1 MVSNFRMKAIMRIVF
16 TVNKLGARR
25 NKTLKKTKSKFVKTI
40 HTLMRKKLL
49 QFVKKTIHTF
59 PHDAVL

>member
-40 HTLMRKKLL
+40 HTLMKK
-49 QFVKKTIHTF
+49 KKIITICKKNYPHF
-59 PHDAVL
+59 PP